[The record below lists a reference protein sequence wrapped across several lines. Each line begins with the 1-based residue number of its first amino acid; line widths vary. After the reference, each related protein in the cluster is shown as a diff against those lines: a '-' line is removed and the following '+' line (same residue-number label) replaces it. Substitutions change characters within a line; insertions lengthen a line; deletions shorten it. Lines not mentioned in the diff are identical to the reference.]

1 MEKVKLTIEGQEVSA
16 DRGVNLL
23 QAALENGIYVPHLCY
38 HPDLSAVGVCRLCM
52 VEVKGRGMVVACKT
66 PAEEGMVVSTES
78 EKVRAVRSIAAE
90 LLLVNHHLECSTCAK
105 NGDCELQ
112 TVASYVGVDEERIAR
127 MRKAGDATPV
137 DDSNPFFTR
146 DLDKCILCGICVRT
160 CDEILGVG
168 AIDFGFRGYGTTIAT
183 FADKP
188 LKESRCVSCG
198 ECLARCPVGA
208 LVPRT
213 AEKPAREVKTV
224 CTYCGCGCGLHLG
237 VRGDKIVS
245 ARGEKENPA
254 NKGNLCVKGR
264 FGYDFVNSP
273 ERLTAPLVRRD
284 GELVEATWDEA
295 LDLVAEKLAPHKGDG
310 FALIASA
317 KCTNEENYLLQ
328 KFSRAVM
335 GTNNVDHCARI

>member
-146 DLDKCILCGICVRT
+146 DLDKCILCGICVPP
-160 CDEILGVG
+160 G
-168 AIDFGFRGYGTTIAT
+168 ARWE
-183 FADKP
+183 P
-188 LKESRCVSCG
+188 SC
-198 ECLARCPVGA
+198 
-208 LVPRT
+208 
-213 AEKPAREVKTV
+213 PARPRNPPGRSRRCAPTAGAGAASISACAATRSSAPGARRRIPPTRETSAS
-224 CTYCGCGCGLHLG
+224 
-237 VRGDKIVS
+237 RG
-245 ARGEKENPA
+245 
-254 NKGNLCVKGR
+254 
-264 FGYDFVNSP
+264 
-273 ERLTAPLVRRD
+273 
-284 GELVEATWDEA
+284 
-295 LDLVAEKLAPHKGDG
+295 
-310 FALIASA
+310 ASA
-317 KCTNEENYLLQ
+317 TT
-328 KFSRAVM
+328 S
-335 GTNNVDHCARI
+335 